1 MKMYKAMTWQHETT
15 GTDGNVQLF
24 GVNIFGYP
32 WKDTGERVEVK
43 SPNGTEQLHVPVYQT
58 VINGEVCQFAAAEL
72 SNCVWDSLFGSFR
85 PFS

>member
-24 GVNIFGYP
+24 GVNIFDYP

-43 SPNGTEQLHVPVYQT
+43 SPNGTEQLHVPVYQA
-58 VINGEVCQFAAAEL
+58 VINDEVRQFAATEL
-72 SNCVWDSLFGSFR
+72 SNCVWGFFVR
-85 PFS
+85 KF